1 MFHSHARL
9 LIVDDEQP
17 IRELMSQSLI
27 DIGYQVRC
35 AENGFEGLRKIRNG
49 MPDILVSDLNM
60 PNMSGYEFLSVVRR
74 RFPAIAVIAM
84 SGAFTGDE
92 VPFGVAADAFYPK
105 SANIGALLKVMQAL
119 PPQES
124 IQLNHQRMTPTLWI
138 QPNGCD
144 SAGEKYV
151 TIVCPECF
159 RSYPQP
165 LDRAS
170 QRIRETSCLFCSTY
184 ILYAIV
190 EPIAKTP
197 VLAYQRLP
205 ALNGLHAT
213 AATKYFSNL

>member
-1 MFHSHARL
+1 MFHSQARL

-17 IRELMSQSLI
+17 IRELMSQSLL
-27 DIGYQVRC
+27 DIGYNVRC

-49 MPDILVSDLNM
+49 MPDILISDLNM

-105 SANIGALLKVMQAL
+105 STNIGALLKVMQSL

-124 IQLNHQRMTPTLWI
+124 IQPSHQRTTPTLWI
-138 QPNGCD
+138 QPNGSD
-144 SAGEKYV
+144 AAGEKYV

-165 LDRAS
+165 LDATS

-184 ILYAIV
+184 ILFAIV
-190 EPIAKTP
+190 QSIAETP
-197 VLAYQRLP
+197 VLAYRRLS
-205 ALNGLHAT
+205 AENGQLAT
-213 AATKYFSNL
+213 AAPRYFY